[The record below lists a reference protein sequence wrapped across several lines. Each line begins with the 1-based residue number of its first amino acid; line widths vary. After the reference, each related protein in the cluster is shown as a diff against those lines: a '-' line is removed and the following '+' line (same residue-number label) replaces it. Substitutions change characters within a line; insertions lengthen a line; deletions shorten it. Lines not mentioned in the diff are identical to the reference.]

1 LRVLIRSEIH
11 VIRHVFLVGPRL
23 QERHGELCQLLSSM
37 RDNDTVT
44 GQDVLNNL
52 GLQGWEMQ
60 SQEDTEFM
68 IDLMDTLVN

>member
-1 LRVLIRSEIH
+1 
-11 VIRHVFLVGPRL
+11 
-23 QERHGELCQLLSSM
+23 M
-37 RDNDTVT
+37 RDNDNVK